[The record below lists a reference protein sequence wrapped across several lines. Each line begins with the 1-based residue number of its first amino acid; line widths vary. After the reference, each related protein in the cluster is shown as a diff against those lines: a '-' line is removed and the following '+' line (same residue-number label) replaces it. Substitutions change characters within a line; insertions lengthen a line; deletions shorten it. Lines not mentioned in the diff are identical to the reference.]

1 MDLWSQSI
9 LLGVVQGLTEF
20 LPVSSSGHLVLLQ
33 HFLGFK
39 GDNLLFDLL
48 VHGATL
54 LAVVVYFWRDLWSL
68 ARSLVDKEA
77 KKERRLLLYIVVA
90 TVVTAG
96 MGFTFKGTL
105 EGLFYNPKVVVGTL
119 VATGFI
125 LFVAD
130 RFSYGDKS
138 MFGFGWGPSALVGL
152 AQGVAIVPGISR
164 SGSTVSAAL
173 LLGMDREQAGRFS
186 FLIAIPAILGA
197 FVLEVRGV
205 KDLSAAHFVPYL
217 GGMVAAFLV
226 GLASI
231 KVFLQAI
238 SRKRLVWFAFYCWG
252 VAFLSF
258 ILFLGGY

>member
-1 MDLWSQSI
+1 
-9 LLGVVQGLTEF
+9 
-20 LPVSSSGHLVLLQ
+20 
-33 HFLGFK
+33 
-39 GDNLLFDLL
+39 
-48 VHGATL
+48 
-54 LAVVVYFWRDLWSL
+54 
-68 ARSLVDKEA
+68 
-77 KKERRLLLYIVVA
+77 
-90 TVVTAG
+90 
-96 MGFTFKGTL
+96 
-105 EGLFYNPKVVVGTL
+105 
-119 VATGFI
+119 
-125 LFVAD
+125 
-130 RFSYGDKS
+130 
-138 MFGFGWGPSALVGL
+138 VGL